1 MMTRKMNRLSK
12 EERNATVKS
21 SPFNM
26 TEFSKHIADMMGV
39 EWTER
44 YSERIKQYLY
54 RTGSSKPS
62 PEEEHAMDLWCYVQT
77 NPVKMCQVLDSYKA
91 MQAIGG
97 TVADVVS
104 GRRRMAPAQSNQLAK
119 RIRGLLKE

>member
-1 MMTRKMNRLSK
+1 MMKMKRLSK

-26 TEFSKHIADMMGV
+26 TEFSKHIADMMDT
-39 EWTER
+39 EWTEK

-54 RTGSSKPS
+54 KTGTSKPS

-77 NPVKMCQVLDSYKA
+77 NPVEVCQSLERYKT
-91 MQAIGG
+91 MQAIGQ

-104 GRRRMAPAQSNQLAK
+104 GARRMAPAQAKQLSK
-119 RIRGLLKE
+119 RIREAIR